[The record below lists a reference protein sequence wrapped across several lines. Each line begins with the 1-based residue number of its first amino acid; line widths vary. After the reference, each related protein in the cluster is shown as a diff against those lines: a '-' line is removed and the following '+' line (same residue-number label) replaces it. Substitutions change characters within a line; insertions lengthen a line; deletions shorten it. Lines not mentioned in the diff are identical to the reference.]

1 MYMSD
6 EDLRILRKSIK
17 FVKSLRDKQE
27 KQKNNTKQNKN
38 SSIKKAA

>member
-6 EDLRILRKSIK
+6 EDLKILRKSIK
-17 FVKSLRDKQE
+17 FVKRLRNKQE
-27 KQKNNTKQNKN
+27 KQKNDTKRNKN